1 MKVVEFSEKLDLK
14 ALTGNCGM
22 DREIAG
28 IYTCDLLS
36 WAMAHA
42 SKGDAWITV
51 HTHLNV
57 VAVALLVETACVII
71 PEGIAVDAATVAKA
85 MEENVAILSSD
96 KSAYEICWMGH
107 ELISP
112 LL

>member
-1 MKVVEFSEKLDLK
+1 MKVVEFAEKLGLK
-14 ALTGNCGM
+14 ALTGDSGLE
-22 DREIAG
+22 REITG

-42 SKGDAWITV
+42 SKGDAWITI

-57 VAVALLVETACVII
+57 VAVALLVETACVVI
-71 PEGIAVDAATVAKA
+71 PEGIEVDAATIAKA
-85 MEENVAILSSD
+85 EEEKDAILSSD

-107 ELISP
+107 KLISTS
-112 LL
+112 L